1 MKIIELG
8 KSIRKIVL
16 DAQGKQFNDLFGIA
30 RPKII
35 HAEFT
40 ELTQLTSQLIILKVI
55 LDIKLIFRGQF
66 EFLED
71 KKQILFIGSPWFDSS
86 EALNQSGLLLN
97 DYAPHAQM
105 VDLLHVLKSQEIA
118 NEDLKEV
125 LKKLD
130 NQKSKLE
137 KAQQEL
143 HELTQSLK
151 ESNFRYEIVNK
162 ATSEA
167 IWDWNVITGEVYY
180 GEGFFKLFG
189 YQTLNLPQNFN
200 IWESRIHPEDFER
213 ISHSI
218 SAMILSKE
226 TNWTDEYRY
235 LKYDKTYANV
245 IDKGFILRDQEGHAL
260 RMIGSMQDV
269 TIQKKEE
276 EHLKLLESVITNAHD
291 SVLITEAVNDH
302 PIIFVNKAFTTMT
315 GYEFEEVKGK
325 NPRFLQGPN
334 SDKTALKKVKDAMS
348 NWEACEITT
357 KNYRKN
363 GEEFWI
369 NFSISPVKNQKGEY
383 THWISIERDVSDIIK
398 ANTEIEN
405 QKKFTEDIL
414 NNIPTDIAVFDV
426 NHNYLFVNPHG
437 IKNPEIREWIINKN
451 DFDYTKMRN
460 IDDTLARQRWQLFE
474 DAVESKKKVEWIDE
488 HKNKE
493 GEDIYIL
500 RNFYPYFENEKLKF
514 IIGYGIDIT
523 ERKVIEIKLNEAI
536 ESIKKSNNELE
547 QFAYVASHDL
557 QEPLR
562 MVTSFLSQLEKKY
575 GEQLDDKAKEYIFY
589 AVDGAKRMRQIILDL
604 LEYSRVGKNEGQINE
619 IDINNV
625 IEEIKVL
632 HSKQIEELNA
642 IITYENMPVVKGN
655 KTPVRQIFL
664 NLISNA
670 LKYIRKGIAPEIS
683 INCIDHAESWEFII
697 KDNGIGIEPEFY
709 EKIFIIFQ
717 RLHNKDE
724 FSGTGIGL
732 AITKKIIDNMGGRIW
747 VSTND
752 DYGSTFHFTIPKN
765 KK

>member
-1 MKIIELG
+1 
-8 KSIRKIVL
+8 
-16 DAQGKQFNDLFGIA
+16 
-30 RPKII
+30 
-35 HAEFT
+35 
-40 ELTQLTSQLIILKVI
+40 
-55 LDIKLIFRGQF
+55 
-66 EFLED
+66 
-71 KKQILFIGSPWFDSS
+71 
-86 EALNQSGLLLN
+86 
-97 DYAPHAQM
+97 
-105 VDLLHVLKSQEIA
+105 
-118 NEDLKEV
+118 
-125 LKKLD
+125 
-130 NQKSKLE
+130 
-137 KAQQEL
+137 
-143 HELTQSLK
+143 
-151 ESNFRYEIVNK
+151 VNK

-218 SAMILSKE
+218 STMILSKE
-226 TNWTDEYRY
+226 TNWTEEYRY
-235 LKYDKTYANV
+235 LKHDKTYANV
-245 IDKGFILRDQEGHAL
+245 IDKGFILRDHEGHAL

-302 PIIFVNKAFTTMT
+302 PIIFANKAFTTMT

-334 SDKTALKKVKDAMS
+334 SDKIALKKLKDAMS
-348 NWEACEITT
+348 NWEACEITI

-437 IKNPEIREWIINKN
+437 IKNPEIRKWIINKN

-460 IDDTLARQRWQLFE
+460 VDDTLARQRWQLFE
-474 DAVESKKKVEWIDE
+474 DAVESKKKVAWIDE

-493 GEDIYIL
+493 GEDIYVL

-575 GEQLDDKAKEYIFY
+575 GEQLDEKAKEYIFY

-642 IITYENMPVVKGN
+642 IITYEKMPVVMGN

-683 INCIDHAESWEFII
+683 INCIDHIESWEFII

-747 VSTND
+747 VSAND